1 MKKLYFDVLIEL
13 LCREKKKKKQ
23 INRIGKTGN
32 KITVQPIS
40 NVFLLAYI

>member
-13 LCREKKKKKQ
+13 LCREKKKQ

>member
-13 LCREKKKKKQ
+13 FCREKKK

-32 KITVQPIS
+32 KITGQPIS
-40 NVFLLAYI
+40 TVFLLAYIWQ

>member
-13 LCREKKKKKQ
+13 LCREKKKKQ